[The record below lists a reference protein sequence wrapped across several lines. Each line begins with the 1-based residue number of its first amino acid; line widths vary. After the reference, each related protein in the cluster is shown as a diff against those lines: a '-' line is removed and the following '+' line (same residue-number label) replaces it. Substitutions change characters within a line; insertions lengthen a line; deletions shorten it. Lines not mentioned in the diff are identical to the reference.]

1 MQVRFLCRCGV
12 AIIFS
17 STIKTKGKTM
27 SKGNKAR
34 ELLDLAH
41 TIISESD
48 ERDNHADW
56 LREARTELGIG
67 SELTRFE
74 ASYWKTNITR
84 IEGPKVDDVANMLFV
99 AQQPEESRDAFT
111 DRVQL
116 AVDVLNEDRNVAKIF
131 AAEQF
136 NDYETLRV
144 YRFECHPNSLLITTN
159 ATLDE
164 MKGAIEL
171 FELQRTSVFNGEMQN
186 IDTILK
192 DRGFFCACA
201 DVVDADIIKL

>member
-1 MQVRFLCRCGV
+1 MSLQTEE
-12 AIIFS
+12 
-17 STIKTKGKTM
+17 STIKEERGIPM

-34 ELLDLAH
+34 ELLDLAL
-41 TIISESD
+41 TIISESED
-48 ERDNHADW
+48 RDHHAEW
-56 LREARTELGIG
+56 MSETRRELGINTQE
-67 SELTRFE
+67 ELTRFE
-74 ASYWKTNITR
+74 WSHWKTNILK
-84 IEGPKVDDVANMLFV
+84 IEGPKVDDVANMIFV
-99 AQQPEESRDAFT
+99 AQQPEESKEAFIH
-111 DRVQL
+111 RVNL
-116 AVDVLNEDRNVAKIF
+116 AADVLNEEGEAARII

-171 FELQRTSVFNGEMQN
+171 FELQRTSDFKGEMQN